1 MASRVQISVGVPP
14 ETVERAK
21 ALARTLSKRACGI
34 RISMAEVLR
43 LAVERGLAELETQET
58 LSE

>member
-1 MASRVQISVGVPP
+1 MPRVQVSVGVSP

-43 LAVERGLAELETQET
+43 IALERGLAELETRET
-58 LSE
+58 VSE